1 MKPFSLIDTGIKIL
15 DLNVVKYQKNNFFLE
30 IFQVFLQTKY
40 KHGSKKNSARIM
52 SENFKISKYIIFHL
66 FFQLMTR
73 HGQASACPVKMTD
86 SLLVKQTGTLG
97 RHISCMQK
105 RLMLMHAHA

>member
-1 MKPFSLIDTGIKIL
+1 MSICKLNINDTHTIL
-15 DLNVVKYQKNNFFLE
+15 RKN
-30 IFQVFLQTKY
+30 QHHSV
-40 KHGSKKNSARIM
+40 R
-52 SENFKISKYIIFHL
+52 NFKISKYIIFHL
-66 FFQLMTR
+66 FLQLMTR
-73 HGQASACPVKMTD
+73 HGQASGCPVKMTD